1 MFLPQLN
8 NHKVQIC
15 RMSFKATI
23 SDPEKQSI
31 WFRTV
36 SVLSTIH
43 EDIKFTITSGELIAW
58 TINST
63 DTTLCQVRFARQF
76 FDEFEFKPYDIVFG
90 EDGVQIV
97 TDSQGSD
104 HRLFSFQINGRHLT
118 TVSRKPESESI
129 KNFTVAINN
138 TTTCPDTL
146 TNRLLVYVEMDSLI
160 SKEYSP
166 QIQPIKYDP
175 IIIDLKYK
183 RKFLDVYGATAV
195 SSSEEPLDPKLLNIF
210 VDAERQLSTALFN
223 NDMKSDTRQK
233 DQLTISDEINYI
245 CCNQALLKNF
255 LDNCNTNVTEE
266 VKLEINVHKLNVT
279 AFTKAVYG
287 KNSDI
292 LRNTM
297 SLSNTISTTDL
308 EHYCLFTTI
317 DDDTNENDMKKKNTE
332 RKDQTKCIIFK
343 LKDFKNFLSIAS
355 AWKNTQSGNISI
367 WFCHR
372 GDPIL
377 MEMNKPGVRLE
388 LVQVTDSNGASVNE
402 ERHSPSFEKKVI
414 KKTISP
420 KKTKHQDMNNN
431 NDTGVSR
438 ISPLKNTEILKD
450 VPISPLKNAA
460 HLSPNG
466 KIARQL
472 FVSED
477 STNIESQNTARP
489 GRWTNPSEGWN
500 KAVPP
505 IHKPV
510 GNSQIETEKSTQG
523 VSPAERSG
531 TTIGWGKRPLEEEN
545 KVSNEDKQTML
556 KREKLK
562 CFQELKEGQK
572 RAKSE
577 LHGLGPTQLGKPK
590 GLFD

>member
-1 MFLPQLN
+1 M
-8 NHKVQIC
+8 
-15 RMSFKATI
+15 
-23 SDPEKQSI
+23 SDPEKQNI

-43 EDIKFTITSGELIAW
+43 EDIKFTITSAELIAW

-146 TNRLLVYVEMDSLI
+146 ANRLLVYVEMDSLI

-195 SSSEEPLDPKLLNIF
+195 SSTEEQLDPKLVNIF
-210 VDAERQLSTALFN
+210 VEAERQLSTALFN

-245 CCNQALLKNF
+245 CCNHALLKNF
-255 LDNCNTNVTEE
+255 LDNCNTNVTDE

-287 KNSDI
+287 KNNDI

-317 DDDTNENDMKKKNTE
+317 DDDTDENDMKKKSTE

-343 LKDFKNFLSIAS
+343 LKDFKSFMSIAS
-355 AWKNTQSGNISI
+355 SWKNTQSGNISI

-388 LVQVTDSNGASVNE
+388 LVQVTDSNGATVIE
-402 ERHSPSFEKKVI
+402 EGSSSSLDKKVI

-420 KKTKHQDMNNN
+420 KKTKHQDINNNN
-431 NDTGVSR
+431 NDAGVSR
-438 ISPLKNTEILKD
+438 ISPLKNTDIIKD
-450 VPISPLKNAA
+450 VPTSPLKNVA
-460 HLSPNG
+460 HVSPNG
-466 KIARQL
+466 KIARKL
-472 FVSED
+472 FVTDD
-477 STNIESQNTARP
+477 SLNAESQNTPRP
-489 GRWTNPSEGWN
+489 GRWTNSSDGWN
-500 KAVPP
+500 KDVP
-505 IHKPV
+505 ITHKHVENPQV
-510 GNSQIETEKSTQG
+510 ETGKSIQG
-523 VSPAERSG
+523 ASPAVRSG
-531 TTIGWGKRPLEEEN
+531 TTIGWGKRPLEQEN

-572 RAKSE
+572 RAKTES
-577 LHGLGPTQLGKPK
+577 HGLGPTQLGKPK